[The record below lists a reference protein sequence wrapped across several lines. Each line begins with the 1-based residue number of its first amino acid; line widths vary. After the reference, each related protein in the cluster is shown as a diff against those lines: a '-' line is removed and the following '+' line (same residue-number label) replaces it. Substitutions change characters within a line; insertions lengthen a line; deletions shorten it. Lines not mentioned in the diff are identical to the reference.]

1 MNKHFKKIA
10 CLVLAGVMAGSLAA
24 CGGDGGGSGGG
35 NSNSGEPN
43 TSTEQTEFNI
53 ISGISALSSG
63 YNDNPVLNE
72 MQEKAGIKINW
83 ETMSDSLGEQ
93 VNIRLTSSDLPDAVQ
108 AVGWSNY
115 DLGRYG
121 RGGTFI
127 DLTPY
132 VTDSEVMP
140 NLSKILE
147 ENPKIK
153 AAITQDDGK
162 IYGLPAAEMMGT
174 AAVGDEKDMS
184 IHAIQQFSMINKAWL
199 DDLGL
204 AVPETVEEL
213 KTALQAF
220 KDNDM
225 AHKIYGAEPGNTV
238 PMSFG
243 FDQWCWGQNIF
254 YAPFGVTNWSDVCM
268 DLRLTKDKE
277 VVFDC
282 VSDAYRNAITYYH
295 DWYADGLID
304 IEVFSQDDKQYLAK
318 CAQGYVGV
326 ATWWEISELM
336 ADHADDYVY
345 LPPLKGPDGT
355 CTVTIKSAGSAVNSG
370 QLSITKNCKSP
381 VNLLKFYD
389 QWYTGENVMQLQY
402 GPIGVYFNEE
412 KDDQGMYVS
421 ITDDEAR
428 EKYNKSAGELKSAS
442 EVQGPK
448 LILSDYYTN
457 VFHMEDRALQRLHDL
472 EDFWFKYVDDFT
484 YYPVDC
490 VFTKEELDDLDLYR
504 PDFESH
510 VSEQE
515 ALWLRDGGPTDA
527 EWEAYKQ
534 DLVDT
539 YGMNKLLEVYKAAY
553 DRYAAAE

>member
-1 MNKHFKKIA
+1 MKKFLSFLLA
-10 CLVLAGVMAGSLAA
+10 SVMVLALLTA
-24 CGGDGGGSGGG
+24 CGGS
-35 NSNSGEPN
+35 NSNDSEPGVAN
-43 TSTEQTEFNI
+43 TDTSQTEFNV

-63 YNDNPVLNE
+63 YDDNPVLNA
-72 MQEKAGIKINW
+72 MMDNAGIKINW

-93 VNIRLTSSDLPDAVQ
+93 VNIRLQGGAENLPDAVQ

-115 DLGRYG
+115 DLNRYG
-121 RGGTFI
+121 QGGTFI

-132 VTDSEVMP
+132 VTDPEIMP
-140 NLSKILE
+140 NLAAILE
-147 ENPKIK
+147 KYPAIK
-153 AAITQDDGK
+153 AAITQTNGR

-174 AAVGDEKDMS
+174 AATGASDDYS
-184 IHAIQQFSMINKAWL
+184 IHSIQQFSMINKAWL

-225 AHKIYGAEPGNTV
+225 AHKMYGADAGSTI

-243 FDQWCWGQNIF
+243 FDEWCWGQNIF
-254 YAPFGVTNWSDVCM
+254 YAPFGLTNWSDVCM

-282 VSDAYRNAITYYH
+282 TSDAYRNAITYYH

-304 IEVFSQDDKQYLAK
+304 IEVFSHDANQYLAK

-326 ATWWEISELM
+326 ATWWEINELM
-336 ADHADDYVY
+336 ADYADDYVY

-370 QLSITKNCKSP
+370 QLSITSACKSP
-381 VNLLKFYD
+381 ANLLKFYD

-412 KDDQGMYVS
+412 KDAEGMYVS

-428 EKYNKSAGELKSAS
+428 AKFNKSAGELKSAN
-442 EVQGPK
+442 EVAGPK
-448 LILSDYYTN
+448 LILSEYYTN
-457 VFHMEDRALQRLHDL
+457 VFHMEDRALERLNDL
-472 EDFWFKYVDDFT
+472 QNFWFNYVDDFT

-490 VFTKEELDDLDLYR
+490 VFTEDELEDLDLYR
-504 PDFESH
+504 SDFESH
-510 VSEQE
+510 VREQE
-515 ALWLRDGGPTDA
+515 ALWLRDGGPSDA

-534 DLVDT
+534 ELVDT
-539 YGMNKLLEVYKAAY
+539 YGMNQILEVYENAY

>member
-1 MNKHFKKIA
+1 MKKF
-10 CLVLAGVMAGSLAA
+10 LSFLLAAAMLLALLTA
-24 CGGDGGGSGGG
+24 CGGG
-35 NSNSGEPN
+35 NNAPASSGEPN
-43 TSTEQTEFNI
+43 MDTTQTEFDVL
-53 ISGISALSSG
+53 SGISALSGG
-63 YNDNPVLNE
+63 YDNNPVLNQ
-72 MQEKAGIKINW
+72 MQENAGIKINW

-93 VNIRLTSSDLPDAVQ
+93 VGIRITGGDLPDALQ
-108 AVGWSNY
+108 AVGFSNY

-132 VTDSEVMP
+132 VTDPEIMP
-140 NLSKILE
+140 NLSAILE
-147 ENPKIK
+147 KYPKIK

-174 AAVGDEKDMS
+174 AATGAAEDYS
-184 IHAIQQFSMINKAWL
+184 IHSIQQFSMINKAWL

-204 AVPETVEEL
+204 DVPETVEEL
-213 KTALQAF
+213 KAALQAF

-225 AHKIYGAEPGNTV
+225 AHKMYGADPGSTI

-243 FDQWCWGQNIF
+243 FDEWCWGQNIF
-254 YAPFGVTNWSDVCM
+254 YAPFGLTNWSDVCM

-282 VSDAYRNAITYYH
+282 VSDEYRDAITYYH

-304 IEVFSQDDKQYLAK
+304 VEVFSQEANQYLAK
-318 CAQGYVGV
+318 GAQGYLGV
-326 ATWWEISELM
+326 ATWWEINEM
-336 ADHADDYVY
+336 MGEHAADYVY
-345 LPPLKGPDGT
+345 LPPLKGPDGK
-355 CTVTIKSAGSAVNSG
+355 CTVYIKSAGSAVNSG
-370 QLSITKNCKSP
+370 QLSITKDCKSP

-421 ITDDEAR
+421 ITDEEAR
-428 EKYNKSAGELKSAS
+428 AKYNKSAGELKSTY
-442 EVQGPK
+442 EVAGPK
-448 LILSDYYTN
+448 LILSEYYTN
-457 VFHMEDRALQRLHDL
+457 VFHMEDRAMQRLEDL
-472 EDFWFKYVDDFT
+472 QNFWFKYVDDFT

-510 VSEQE
+510 VREQE

-539 YGMNKLLEVYKAAY
+539 YGMNQLLEVYQNAY
-553 DRYAAAE
+553 ARYSSAE

>member
-1 MNKHFKKIA
+1 MKKF
-10 CLVLAGVMAGSLAA
+10 LSFLLAAAMLLALLTA
-24 CGGDGGGSGGG
+24 CGGG
-35 NSNSGEPN
+35 NNAPASSGEPN
-43 TSTEQTEFNI
+43 MDTTQTEFDVL
-53 ISGISALSSG
+53 SGISALSGG
-63 YNDNPVLNE
+63 YDNNPVLNQ
-72 MQEKAGIKINW
+72 MQENAGIKINW

-93 VNIRLTSSDLPDAVQ
+93 VGIRITGGDLPDALQ
-108 AVGWSNY
+108 AVGFSNY

-132 VTDSEVMP
+132 VTDPEIMP
-140 NLSKILE
+140 NLSAILE
-147 ENPKIK
+147 KYPKIK

-174 AAVGDEKDMS
+174 GATGAEEDYS
-184 IHAIQQFSMINKAWL
+184 IHSIQQFSMINKAWL

-204 AVPETVEEL
+204 DVPETVEEL
-213 KTALQAF
+213 KAALQAF

-225 AHKIYGAEPGNTV
+225 AHKMYGADPGSTI

-243 FDQWCWGQNIF
+243 FDEWCWGQNIF
-254 YAPFGVTNWSDVCM
+254 YAPFGLTNWSDVCM

-282 VSDAYRNAITYYH
+282 VSDEYRDAITYYH

-304 IEVFSQDDKQYLAK
+304 VEVFSQEANQYLAK
-318 CAQGYVGV
+318 GAQGYLGV
-326 ATWWEISELM
+326 ATWWEINEM
-336 ADHADDYVY
+336 MGEHAADYVY
-345 LPPLKGPDGT
+345 LPPLKGPDGK
-355 CTVTIKSAGSAVNSG
+355 CTVYIKSAGSAVNSG
-370 QLSITKNCKSP
+370 QLSITRDCKSP

-421 ITDDEAR
+421 ITDEEAR
-428 EKYNKSAGELKSAS
+428 AKYNKSAGELKSTY
-442 EVQGPK
+442 EVAGPK
-448 LILSDYYTN
+448 LILSEYYTN
-457 VFHMEDRALQRLHDL
+457 VFHMEDRAMQRLEDL
-472 EDFWFKYVDDFT
+472 QNFWFKYVDDFT

-510 VSEQE
+510 VREQE

-539 YGMNKLLEVYKAAY
+539 YGMNQLLEVYQNAY
-553 DRYAAAE
+553 ARYSSAE

>member
-1 MNKHFKKIA
+1 MKKLLS
-10 CLVLAGVMAGSLAA
+10 LVLVAVMLLGLLTA
-24 CGGDGGGSGGG
+24 CGEKK
-35 NSNSGEPN
+35 NASNNGEPN
-43 TSTEQTEFNI
+43 MDTAQTEFDV

-63 YNDNPVLNE
+63 YDDNPVLNE
-72 MQEKAGIKINW
+72 MMQNAGIKIKW

-93 VNIRLTSSDLPDAVQ
+93 VNLRLQGDDLPDAVQ

-132 VTDSEVMP
+132 VTNPEIMP
-140 NLSKILE
+140 NLSAILE
-147 ENPKIK
+147 KYPKIK

-174 AAVGDEKDMS
+174 GATGAAGDYS

-225 AHKIYGAEPGNTV
+225 ANKIYGAAPGNTI

-254 YAPFGVTNWSDVCM
+254 YAPFGVTNWSDVCA

-282 VSDAYRNAITYYH
+282 VSDGYRNAITYYH

-326 ATWWEISELM
+326 ATWWEINELM
-336 ADHADDYVY
+336 GDHAADYVY

-370 QLSITKNCKSP
+370 NLSITKDCESP

-389 QWYTGENVMQLQY
+389 QWYTGESVMQLQY

-412 KDDQGMYVS
+412 KDSEGMYVS
-421 ITDDEAR
+421 ITDEEAK
-428 EKYNKSAGELKSAS
+428 EKFNKSAGELKSAN
-442 EVQGPK
+442 EVAGPK
-448 LILSDYYTN
+448 LILSEYYTN
-457 VFHMEDRALQRLHDL
+457 VFHMEDRAMQRLEDL
-472 EDFWFKYVDDFT
+472 QNFWFQYVEDFT

-490 VFTKEELDDLDLYR
+490 VFTKDELDTLDMYR
-504 PDFESH
+504 PDFETH
-510 VSEQE
+510 VREQE
-515 ALWLRDGGPTDA
+515 ALWLRDGGPSDA

-534 DLVDT
+534 ELVDT
-539 YGMNKLLEVYKAAY
+539 YGMDQLLEVYRNAY
-553 DRYAAAE
+553 ERYSAAE

>member
-1 MNKHFKKIA
+1 MKKF
-10 CLVLAGVMAGSLAA
+10 LSFLLAAAMLLALLTA
-24 CGGDGGGSGGG
+24 CGGG
-35 NSNSGEPN
+35 NNAPASSGEPN
-43 TSTEQTEFNI
+43 MDTTQTEFDVL
-53 ISGISALSSG
+53 SGISALSGG
-63 YNDNPVLNE
+63 YDNNPVLNQ
-72 MQEKAGIKINW
+72 MQENAGIKINW

-93 VNIRLTSSDLPDAVQ
+93 VGIRITGGDLPDALQ
-108 AVGWSNY
+108 AVGFSNY

-132 VTDSEVMP
+132 VTDPEIMP
-140 NLSKILE
+140 NLSAILE
-147 ENPKIK
+147 KYPKIK

-174 AAVGDEKDMS
+174 AATGAAEDYS
-184 IHAIQQFSMINKAWL
+184 IHSIQQFSMINKAWL

-204 AVPETVEEL
+204 DVPETVEEL
-213 KTALQAF
+213 KAALQAF

-225 AHKIYGAEPGNTV
+225 AHKMYGADPGSTI

-243 FDQWCWGQNIF
+243 FDEWCWGQNIF
-254 YAPFGVTNWSDVCM
+254 YAPFGLTNWSDVCM

-282 VSDAYRNAITYYH
+282 VSDEYRDAITYYH

-304 IEVFSQDDKQYLAK
+304 VEVFSQEANQYLAK
-318 CAQGYVGV
+318 GAQGYLGV
-326 ATWWEISELM
+326 ATWWEINEM
-336 ADHADDYVY
+336 MGEHAADYVY
-345 LPPLKGPDGT
+345 LPPLKGPDGK
-355 CTVTIKSAGSAVNSG
+355 CTVYIKSAGSAVNSG
-370 QLSITKNCKSP
+370 QLSITRDCKSP
-381 VNLLKFYD
+381 ANLLKFYD

-412 KDDQGMYVS
+412 KDDQGLYVS
-421 ITDDEAR
+421 ITDEEAR
-428 EKYNKSAGELKSAS
+428 AKYNKSAGELKSTY
-442 EVQGPK
+442 EVAGPK
-448 LILSDYYTN
+448 LILSEYYTN
-457 VFHMEDRALQRLHDL
+457 VFHMEDRAMQRLEDL
-472 EDFWFKYVDDFT
+472 QNFWFKYVDDFT

-510 VSEQE
+510 VREQE

-539 YGMNKLLEVYKAAY
+539 YGMNQLLEVYQNAY
-553 DRYAAAE
+553 ARYSSAE

>member
-1 MNKHFKKIA
+1 MKKF
-10 CLVLAGVMAGSLAA
+10 LSFLLAAAMLLALLTA
-24 CGGDGGGSGGG
+24 CGGG
-35 NSNSGEPN
+35 NNAPASSGEPN
-43 TSTEQTEFNI
+43 MDTTQTEFDVL
-53 ISGISALSSG
+53 SGISALSGG
-63 YNDNPVLNE
+63 YDNNPVLNQ
-72 MQEKAGIKINW
+72 MQENAGIKINW

-93 VNIRLTSSDLPDAVQ
+93 VGIRITGGDLPDALQ
-108 AVGWSNY
+108 AVGFSNY

-132 VTDSEVMP
+132 VTDPEIMP
-140 NLSKILE
+140 NLSAILE
-147 ENPKIK
+147 KYPKIK

-174 AAVGDEKDMS
+174 GATGAEEDYS
-184 IHAIQQFSMINKAWL
+184 IHSIQQFSMINKAWL

-204 AVPETVEEL
+204 DVPETVEEL
-213 KTALQAF
+213 KAALQAF

-225 AHKIYGAEPGNTV
+225 AHKMYGADPGSTI

-243 FDQWCWGQNIF
+243 FDEWCWGQNIF
-254 YAPFGVTNWSDVCM
+254 YAPFGLTNWSDVCM

-282 VSDAYRNAITYYH
+282 VSDEYRDAITYYH

-304 IEVFSQDDKQYLAK
+304 VEVFSQEANQYLAK
-318 CAQGYVGV
+318 GAQGYLGV
-326 ATWWEISELM
+326 ATWWEINEM
-336 ADHADDYVY
+336 MGEHAADYVY
-345 LPPLKGPDGT
+345 LPPLKGPDGK
-355 CTVTIKSAGSAVNSG
+355 CTVYIKSAGSAVNSG
-370 QLSITKNCKSP
+370 QLSITKDCKSP
-381 VNLLKFYD
+381 ANLLKFYD

-412 KDDQGMYVS
+412 KDDQGLYVS
-421 ITDDEAR
+421 ITDEEAR
-428 EKYNKSAGELKSAS
+428 AKYNKSAGELKSTY
-442 EVQGPK
+442 EVAGPK
-448 LILSDYYTN
+448 LILSEYYTN
-457 VFHMEDRALQRLHDL
+457 VFHMEDRAMQRLEDL
-472 EDFWFKYVDDFT
+472 QNFWFKYVDDFT

-510 VSEQE
+510 VREQE

-539 YGMNKLLEVYKAAY
+539 YGMNQLLEVYQNAY
-553 DRYAAAE
+553 ARYSSAE

>member
-1 MNKHFKKIA
+1 MKKF
-10 CLVLAGVMAGSLAA
+10 LSFLLAAAMLLALLTA
-24 CGGDGGGSGGG
+24 CGGG
-35 NSNSGEPN
+35 NNAPASSGEPN
-43 TSTEQTEFNI
+43 MDTTQTEFDVL
-53 ISGISALSSG
+53 SGISALSGG
-63 YNDNPVLNE
+63 YDNNPVLNQ
-72 MQEKAGIKINW
+72 MQENAGIKINW

-93 VNIRLTSSDLPDAVQ
+93 VGIRITGGDLPDALQ
-108 AVGWSNY
+108 AVGFSNY

-132 VTDSEVMP
+132 VTDPEIMP
-140 NLSKILE
+140 NLSAILE
-147 ENPKIK
+147 KYPKIK

-174 AAVGDEKDMS
+174 AATGAAEDYS
-184 IHAIQQFSMINKAWL
+184 IHSIQQFSMINKAWL

-204 AVPETVEEL
+204 DVPETVEEL
-213 KTALQAF
+213 KAALQAF

-225 AHKIYGAEPGNTV
+225 AHKMYGADPGSTI

-243 FDQWCWGQNIF
+243 FDEWCWGQNIF
-254 YAPFGVTNWSDVCM
+254 YAPFGLTNWSDVCM

-282 VSDAYRNAITYYH
+282 VSDEYRDAITYYH

-304 IEVFSQDDKQYLAK
+304 VEVFSQEANQYLAK
-318 CAQGYVGV
+318 GAQGYLGV
-326 ATWWEISELM
+326 ATWWEINEM
-336 ADHADDYVY
+336 MGEHAADYVY
-345 LPPLKGPDGT
+345 LPPLKGPDGK
-355 CTVTIKSAGSAVNSG
+355 CTVYIKSAGSAVNSG
-370 QLSITKNCKSP
+370 QLSITRDCKSP

-421 ITDDEAR
+421 ITDEEAR
-428 EKYNKSAGELKSAS
+428 AKYNKSAGELKSTY
-442 EVQGPK
+442 EVAGPK
-448 LILSDYYTN
+448 LILSEYYTN
-457 VFHMEDRALQRLHDL
+457 VFHMEDRAMQRLEDL
-472 EDFWFKYVDDFT
+472 QNFWFKYVDDFT

-510 VSEQE
+510 VREQE

-539 YGMNKLLEVYKAAY
+539 YGMNQLLEVYQNAY
-553 DRYAAAE
+553 ARYSSAE

>member
-1 MNKHFKKIA
+1 MKKLLS
-10 CLVLAGVMAGSLAA
+10 LVLAALTLLAFLTA
-24 CGGDGGGSGGG
+24 CGGGE
-35 NSNSGEPN
+35 NNAPANSGEPN
-43 TSTEQTEFNI
+43 ADTSQTEFHVL
-53 ISGISALSSG
+53 SGISALSSG
-63 YNDNPVLNE
+63 YEDNPVLNAMME
-72 MQEKAGIKINW
+72 AAGVKIEW

-93 VNIRLTSSDLPDAVQ
+93 VGIRITGGDLPDAFQ
-108 AVGWSNY
+108 AVGFSNY

-132 VTDSEVMP
+132 VTDPEIMP
-140 NLSKILE
+140 NLSAILTKY
-147 ENPKIK
+147 PKIK

-174 AAVGDEKDMS
+174 AATGAADDYS
-184 IHAIQQFSMINKAWL
+184 IHSIQQFSMINKAWL

-204 AVPETVEEL
+204 KVPETVEDL
-213 KTALQAF
+213 KTVLQAF

-225 AHKIYGAEPGNTV
+225 AAKMYGADAGSTI

-243 FDQWCWGQNIF
+243 FDEWCWGQNIF
-254 YAPFGVTNWSDVCM
+254 YAPFGLTNWSDVCM

-282 VSDAYRNAITYYH
+282 VSDEYRNAITYYH
-295 DWYADGLID
+295 DWYAGGLID
-304 IEVFSQDDKQYLAK
+304 IEVFSQDANQYLAK
-318 CAQGYVGV
+318 GAQGYLGV
-326 ATWWEISELM
+326 ATWWEINEM
-336 ADHADDYVY
+336 MGEHAADYVY

-355 CTVTIKSAGSAVNSG
+355 CTVYIKSAGSAVNSG
-370 QLSITKNCKSP
+370 QLSITKDCKSP
-381 VNLLKFYD
+381 ANLLKFYD

-412 KDDQGMYVS
+412 KDAGGMYVS
-421 ITDDEAR
+421 ITDEEAR
-428 EKYNKSAGELKSAS
+428 AKFNKSAGELKSAS
-442 EVQGPK
+442 EVAGPK
-448 LILSDYYTN
+448 LILSEYYTN
-457 VFHMEDRALQRLHDL
+457 VFHMEDRALQRLNDL
-472 EDFWFKYVDDFT
+472 QNFWFKYVDDFT

-504 PDFESH
+504 PDFEAR
-510 VSEQE
+510 VREQE
-515 ALWLRDGGPTDA
+515 ALWLRDGGPSDA

-534 DLVDT
+534 DLIDT
-539 YGMNKLLEVYKAAY
+539 YGMNQILEVYKNAY

>member
-1 MNKHFKKIA
+1 MEIMKKVLS
-10 CLVLAGVMAGSLAA
+10 LVLASVMLLAA
-24 CGGDGGGSGGG
+24 LTACGESSGPAA
-35 NSNSGEPN
+35 NSGEPN
-43 TSTEQTEFNI
+43 TSTEQTEFNV

-63 YNDNPVLNE
+63 YDDNPVLNAMME
-72 MQEKAGIKINW
+72 NAGIKITW

-93 VNIRLTSSDLPDAVQ
+93 VNIRLQAGGDNLPDAVQ

-132 VTDSEVMP
+132 VTDPEIMP
-140 NLSKILE
+140 NLSAILE
-147 ENPKIK
+147 KYPNIK
-153 AAITQDDGK
+153 AAITQDNGG
-162 IYGLPAAEMMGT
+162 IYGLPSAEMMGT
-174 AAVGDEKDMS
+174 AATGAADDYS
-184 IHAIQQFSMINKAWL
+184 IHSIQQFSMINKKWL

-225 AHKIYGAEPGNTV
+225 AAKIYGAAPGNTI

-254 YAPFGVTNWSDVCM
+254 YFYAPFGLTNWSDVCS

-282 VSDAYRNAITYYH
+282 VSDGYREAITYYH

-326 ATWWEISELM
+326 ATWWEINELM
-336 ADHADDYVY
+336 ADYAADYVY
-345 LPPLKGPDGT
+345 LPPLKGPSGT

-370 QLSITKNCKSP
+370 HLSITKACKSP
-381 VNLLKFYD
+381 INLLKFYD

-402 GPIGVYFNEE
+402 GPIGVYFDEQ
-412 KDDQGMYVS
+412 KDAEGMYVS
-421 ITDDEAR
+421 ITNEEAQ
-428 EKYNKSAGELKSAS
+428 EKFGKSAGELKAAS

-448 LILSDYYTN
+448 LILSEYYTN
-457 VFHMEDRALQRLHDL
+457 VFHMEDRALQRL
-472 EDFWFKYVDDFT
+472 
-484 YYPVDC
+484 
-490 VFTKEELDDLDLYR
+490 
-504 PDFESH
+504 
-510 VSEQE
+510 
-515 ALWLRDGGPTDA
+515 DGGPSDA

-534 DLVDT
+534 DLIDT
-539 YGMNKLLEVYKAAY
+539 YGMNQILEIYKNAY
-553 DRYAAAE
+553 ERYSTAE

>member
-1 MNKHFKKIA
+1 MKKF
-10 CLVLAGVMAGSLAA
+10 LSFLLAAVMLLALLTA
-24 CGGDGGGSGGG
+24 CGGG
-35 NSNSGEPN
+35 NGAPANNGEPN
-43 TSTEQTEFNI
+43 TDTSQTEFHVL
-53 ISGISALSSG
+53 SGISALSGG
-63 YNDNPVLNE
+63 YDGNPVLNAMME
-72 MQEKAGIKINW
+72 TAGIKIDW

-93 VNIRLTSSDLPDAVQ
+93 VGIRITGGDLPDAFQ
-108 AVGWSNY
+108 AVGFSNY
-115 DLGRYG
+115 DLARYG

-132 VTDSEVMP
+132 VTDPSIMP
-140 NLSKILE
+140 NLSAILE
-147 ENPKIK
+147 KYPKIK

-174 AAVGDEKDMS
+174 AATGASDDYS
-184 IHAIQQFSMINKAWL
+184 IHSIQQFSMINKAWL

-225 AHKIYGAEPGNTV
+225 AHKLYGADAGSTI

-243 FDQWCWGQNIF
+243 FDEWCWGQNIF

-282 VSDAYRNAITYYH
+282 VSDEYRNAITYYH

-304 IEVFSQDDKQYLAK
+304 IEVFSQDANQYLAK
-318 CAQGYVGV
+318 GAQGYLGV
-326 ATWWEISELM
+326 ATWWEINEM
-336 ADHADDYVY
+336 MGEHAADYVY

-370 QLSITKNCKSP
+370 QLSVTKDCKSP
-381 VNLLKFYD
+381 ANLLKFYD

-421 ITDDEAR
+421 ITDEEAR
-428 EKYNKSAGELKSAS
+428 EKFTSPPAS
-442 EVQGPK
+442 
-448 LILSDYYTN
+448 
-457 VFHMEDRALQRLHDL
+457 
-472 EDFWFKYVDDFT
+472 
-484 YYPVDC
+484 
-490 VFTKEELDDLDLYR
+490 
-504 PDFESH
+504 
-510 VSEQE
+510 
-515 ALWLRDGGPTDA
+515 
-527 EWEAYKQ
+527 
-534 DLVDT
+534 
-539 YGMNKLLEVYKAAY
+539 
-553 DRYAAAE
+553 

>member
-1 MNKHFKKIA
+1 MRKSLKK
-10 CLVLAGVMAGSLAA
+10 VLSLGLAAGSLAGLLA
-24 CGGDGGGSGGG
+24 GCGGGGG
-35 NSNSGEPN
+35 NVNSGEPITN
-43 TSTEQTEFNI
+43 TEQTEFNV

-63 YNDNPVLNE
+63 YDGNPVLNQMME
-72 MQEKAGIKINW
+72 NAGIKINW

-93 VNIRLTSSDLPDAVQ
+93 VNIRLSAGGDQLPDAVQ

-115 DLGRYG
+115 DLARYG
-121 RGGTFI
+121 RGGTFL

-132 VTDSEVMP
+132 VTDPAVMP
-140 NLSKILE
+140 NLSAILN

-174 AAVGDEKDMS
+174 AATGAAEDYS
-184 IHAIQQFSMINKAWL
+184 IHSIQQFSMINKAWL

-225 AHKIYGAEPGNTV
+225 AAKMYGNDPGSTI

-254 YAPFGVTNWSDVCM
+254 YAPFGLTNWSDVCM

-295 DWYADGLID
+295 DWYANGLID
-304 IEVFSQDDKQYLAK
+304 VEVFSQDDKQYLSK
-318 CAQGYVGV
+318 CAQGEVGV

-336 ADHADDYVY
+336 GDYADDYVY
-345 LPPLKGPDGT
+345 LPPLKGPDGA

-370 QLSITKNCKSP
+370 HLSITKACKSP
-381 VNLLKFYD
+381 INLLKFYD

-412 KDDQGMYVS
+412 KDAEGMYVS
-421 ITDDEAR
+421 ITDDEAH
-428 EKYNKSAGELKSAS
+428 EKFNKSAGELKSAS
-442 EVQGPK
+442 EVAGPK

-457 VFHMEDRALQRLHDL
+457 VFHMEDRAMERL
-472 EDFWFKYVDDFT
+472 EDLQNFWFKYVDDFT
-484 YYPVDC
+484 FYPVDC
-490 VFTKEELDDLDLYR
+490 VFTEDELNDLDLYK
-504 PDFESH
+504 PDFENH
-510 VSEQE
+510 VKEQE
-515 ALWLRDGGPTDA
+515 ALWFRDGGPSDA

-534 DLVDT
+534 DLIDT
-539 YGMNKLLEVYKAAY
+539 YGMNQILEVYKNAY